1 MQDGAT
7 VYGEHFQLREL
18 PFNNTPDPRF
28 FFPTPD
34 HEEALASLIYA
45 VTQSKGFVLL
55 TGEVGT
61 GKTLI
66 SRILMRKFG
75 DHVAFAAINNA
86 YLTANDLL
94 AAVCQEFNLDVSLE
108 AGNLRLARA
117 LEDHLLDQFSRGRP
131 VALILDEAQNL
142 SDEAFEQL
150 RMIGNLEA
158 DDAKLLQIVILG
170 QPELRDRFRSP
181 DLRQLR
187 QRIFRSYHLPALTR
201 ELCEAY
207 IVHRLTRAGHPDGHV
222 FDTSAVDA
230 IFEFSSGLPRLINT
244 ACDNALLSAYSADQT
259 AIDACFVKTVID
271 QMLDLEQHAREF
283 EARPPALLVPENEG
297 IQAAPTVT
305 TPARETT
312 HEHRVAR
319 QVAMRSADVSS
330 PRRATSNDATATGDQ
345 SHQFDSH
352 ESRRDAATETSMPSV
367 IPEPDMGRIERLTE
381 LVRGLTRDA
390 ERAAA
395 VLLESCEPTY
405 PTGARSLPET
415 QLAQPHPGSTSHD
428 LAARQRATRSSGA
441 MQPTPALQSASSV
454 KRFRRPRVGGLRR
467 LLDDSRQTLTAL
479 HQIAASAY
487 TNSAPLDPD
496 DVLYR
501 DTDSPESAAGKLAH
515 AAMHVAKVA
524 VTSSTT

>member
-1 MQDGAT
+1 M
-7 VYGEHFQLREL
+7 YCEHFQLREL

-75 DHVAFAAINNA
+75 DQVAFATISNA
-86 YLTANDLL
+86 YLTADDLL
-94 AAVCQEFNLDVSLE
+94 AAICQEFNLDVSLD
-108 AGNLRLARA
+108 AGNMRLARA

-131 VALILDEAQNL
+131 VALILDEGQNL
-142 SDEAFEQL
+142 SDGALEQL

-158 DDAKLLQIVILG
+158 DDAKLLQVVILG

-207 IVHRLTRAGHPDGHV
+207 IVHRLTIAGHPDGQV

-230 IFEFSSGLPRLINT
+230 IFDFSSGLPRLINT
-244 ACDNALLSAYSADQT
+244 VCDNALLSAYSADQT
-259 AIDACFVKTVID
+259 ALDACFIKTVID
-271 QMLDLEQHAREF
+271 QMLDLEQQARKF
-283 EARPPALLVPENEG
+283 EARPPALLGPEDES
-297 IQAAPTVT
+297 IQAPPIVT
-305 TPARETT
+305 TPAQETT
-312 HEHRVAR
+312 HKPRFAR
-319 QVAMRSADVSS
+319 QVRGRSADISS
-330 PRRATSNDATATGDQ
+330 PPWATSNEATAAGDQ
-345 SHQFDSH
+345 LHQLDIQYSF
-352 ESRRDAATETSMPSV
+352 RDEAAETSMPKV
-367 IPEPDMGRIERLTE
+367 NPEPDTGRIERLTE

-395 VLLESCEPTY
+395 ALSESCEPTY
-405 PTGARSLPET
+405 PTGAAPLPET
-415 QLAQPHPGSTSHD
+415 QLAKPHTDSTSHHV
-428 LAARQRATRSSGA
+428 AAPQRATRSSGA
-441 MQPTPALQSASSV
+441 MQPPRVLQSASSV
-454 KRFRRPRVGGLRR
+454 KGFRRPRGVGLRR
-467 LLDDSRQTLTAL
+467 LLDDSRKTLTAL
-479 HQIAASAY
+479 RQIAAGAY
-487 TNSAPLDPD
+487 TNSAPSDPD
-496 DVLYR
+496 GLLDR
-501 DTDSPESAAGKLAH
+501 DSGSPESAGGKPAH
-515 AAMHVAKVA
+515 AAKHAARVAA
-524 VTSSTT
+524 ISPTT